1 MPREWSAWLERVA
14 ACAAALL
21 TSGDTQV
28 VQASIP
34 TPFLYPPSH
43 IGKCIRTGATVHGGR
58 TQSYIESQIRVSGIR
73 SETSPPTRESEMIK
87 CALLH
92 ALEYMPYLD
101 ADTGGGAT
109 HAAGHA
115 TRAARAA
122 RRHSDQSVLRVLW
135 CGGHFCASIIDLR
148 AFLRNV
154 GFSTHRSMDNA

>member
-109 HAAGHA
+109 HGRTRHTRSASCTLVTLLSRSTCHTRKVDGCRAQVGGLVA
-115 TRAARAA
+115 ECGRAAPG
-122 RRHSDQSVLRVLW
+122 D
-135 CGGHFCASIIDLR
+135 G
-148 AFLRNV
+148 
-154 GFSTHRSMDNA
+154 T

>member
-34 TPFLYPPSH
+34 TPFLVRLCMMEARSH
-43 IGKCIRTGATVHGGR
+43 RWNS
-58 TQSYIESQIRVSGIR
+58 QSQIRVCGIR

-101 ADTGGGAT
+101 ADTGR
-109 HAAGHA
+109 HAARGPA
-115 TRAARAA
+115 
-122 RRHSDQSVLRVLW
+122 
-135 CGGHFCASIIDLR
+135 GLR
-148 AFLRNV
+148 APAPGRQCRECGVVATFVPR
-154 GFSTHRSMDNA
+154 

>member
-58 TQSYIESQIRVSGIR
+58 AQSYIESQIRVSGIR

-101 ADTGGGAT
+101 ADTGR
-109 HAAGHA
+109 HAARGPA
-115 TRAARAA
+115 
-122 RRHSDQSVLRVLW
+122 
-135 CGGHFCASIIDLR
+135 GLR
-148 AFLRNV
+148 APAPRAGDGVASVVWWPLLCL
-154 GFSTHRSMDNA
+154 DN